1 MEQIKR
7 ILTNTI
13 KKRNKYNNASKHKL
27 SRYNSFVTLILIA
40 MLFSTPAFAQDKSS
54 EIEKLFSWATPSAPG
69 CVCAV
74 SEKGK
79 LVFNNAYGS
88 ADLERNVALSTN
100 SVLDAGSV
108 VKQFV
113 AASVLLLVEDG
124 KLSLTEDV
132 HKYIS
137 ELPDYGN
144 KITLNHL
151 LNHTSGIR
159 DWTGLRPM
167 AEGDPDALTLTLRQR
182 GLDFQPGE
190 EWSYS
195 NSGYVLLKE
204 IVARVSGMTFS
215 DFTKKRLFEPL
226 KMNSTFYLFDMDDVV
241 KNRALAYKK
250 EKDQWKLDVLSGNA
264 RGGGG
269 ALMSTAS
276 DLLIWNDALTIN
288 SLSNFVS
295 KQLIEPAVLNNGRK
309 LGYARGLM
317 LDEFSEGEQ
326 LIWHSGGAG
335 GYSTLLV
342 RLPTQNFSL
351 AIMCNSDGG
360 ARSAYADRILD
371 LYVPK
376 KSSAGKNENKTPA
389 DTGTVNNIT
398 NRGGLF
404 FNEVNGQP
412 LRLLVNNNTLSVFR
426 GGPLVAINSSKY
438 RNKGKSLFF
447 MSEADFELEF
457 INEDKFEIKTKVGTI
472 LHYKRAKGWTPT
484 AAELDTFS
492 GLYESNEMGSV
503 LEIKPGKTGL
513 VMRFYRNPAKSLQF
527 NPVDRDTFMFGMMTI
542 RFIRDV
548 EGKIVGYEYSNPVV
562 RNIKFT
568 KLNTK

>member
-1 MEQIKR
+1 MSNINYSKQLQKDSTRSKFYKFSRTR
-7 ILTNTI
+7 IIL
-13 KKRNKYNNASKHKL
+13 L
-27 SRYNSFVTLILIA
+27 VTFILITFLLSKTA
-40 MLFSTPAFAQDKSS
+40 YVQDKTA
-54 EIEKLFSWATPSAPG
+54 EIDKIFSWITPTTPG

-79 LVFNNAYGS
+79 LVFNKAYGS

-113 AASVLLLVEDG
+113 AVSILLLVEDG

-132 HKYIS
+132 HKYIP
-137 ELPDYGN
+137 ELPDYGH
-144 KITLNHL
+144 KITLDHL
-151 LNHTSGIR
+151 LTHTSGIR
-159 DWTGLRPM
+159 DWTGIRPL
-167 AEGDPDALTLTLRQR
+167 ADGDPDALTLTLRQQ
-182 GLDFQPGE
+182 GLNFKPGD

-204 IVARVSGMTFS
+204 IVARISGISFS
-215 DFTKKRLFEPL
+215 NFTKKRLFEPL
-226 KMNSTFYLFDMDDVV
+226 NMSSTQYLFDMNDIV

-250 EKDQWKLDVLSGNA
+250 EKDQWKLDVLLGND

-276 DLLIWNDALTIN
+276 DLLIWNDALTN
-288 SLSNFVS
+288 KSLGSFVS
-295 KQLIEPAVLNNGRK
+295 EKLIEPAVLNSGRK

-317 LDEFSEGEQ
+317 LDEFSEGEK
-326 LIWHSGGAG
+326 LIWHSGGAA

-342 RLPTQNFSL
+342 RLPQQNFSL
-351 AIMCNSDGG
+351 AIMCNSDGS

-371 LYVPK
+371 LYIPK
-376 KSSAGKNENKTPA
+376 KSTAGTNEKKTPA
-389 DTGTVNNIT
+389 DSGSASNNS
-398 NRGGLF
+398 NRAGLF

-412 LRLLVNNNTLSVFR
+412 LRLLVNNNILSIFR
-426 GGPLVAINSSKY
+426 GGPLVAINSNKF
-438 RNKGKSLFF
+438 RNKSNSLFF

-457 INEDKFEIKTKVGTI
+457 INEDKFELKTKDGSP
-472 LHYKRAKGWTPT
+472 LHFMRSKGWTPT
-484 AAELDTFS
+484 AVELEAFS

-503 LEIKPGKTGL
+503 LEIKPEKTGL
-513 VMRFYRNPAKSLQF
+513 LMRFYRNPAKSLQF
-527 NPVDRDTFMFGMMTI
+527 SPVDRDTFMFGMMTI
-542 RFIRDV
+542 RFMRNK

-562 RNIKFT
+562 RNIKFN
-568 KLNTK
+568 KL